1 MQNLSLYN
9 YIYSHGAKW
18 GRVARAHTSLGL
30 CKYEDKTCMSPSLAA
45 AFGTHDIWD
54 TKAALSKTAP
64 MEKSTISKLSYPLLH
79 QAIDGEPTSC
89 MHA

>member
-1 MQNLSLYN
+1 
-9 YIYSHGAKW
+9 
-18 GRVARAHTSLGL
+18 
-30 CKYEDKTCMSPSLAA
+30 MSPSLAA

-79 QAIDGEPTSC
+79 QAIDQDGEPNNNIAYQQLSDSVYTHYSPHC
-89 MHA
+89 ILHTAGGTKPLELEHFR